1 MTTTP
6 QIPKSSLRLYFRLLG
21 YLNDHQGRSVLAVLL
36 MIVAAGATG
45 IVMKQLEPI
54 ANGTFQQSANPQD
67 TYDHLL
73 FWVIPI
79 TLAAALVRGI
89 SGYGRDYLMRSL
101 AQVVVQKLRNG
112 LYGHFLTMPM
122 AYFNTQRT
130 GGLAARI
137 TNDVQVLEDSV
148 TTVVG
153 QGLSSTITAAALMGF
168 MVYTDWR
175 MSLAAF
181 VVFPLALGPI
191 FHFGRRIRRASGE
204 SQQLLAELNAQVH
217 ETLAGIRVVK
227 GFGMERYEKHKF
239 EATNASYLA
248 VTLRRIRAFVA
259 SSPLVEFVTTLALL
273 ALLAWVAKRSL
284 LEGNVNIG
292 IFISFFAMAATL
304 YPQLKNF
311 NGLWAQLQQAM
322 ASAERCF
329 EILDTSDPMA
339 DARDAVEAKP
349 LKKAIEFKKV
359 SFEYVKGHPVLKDI
373 SFSLHKGEVVA
384 LVGPSG
390 GGKSTLADL
399 IPRFYQPTSGE
410 ILWDGKDLSH
420 LKLSSLRAQVGI
432 VTQETI
438 LFHDSILKNIAYGRP
453 AASFWDVQEAAKA
466 AYAKDFIENTPQ
478 GFNTMIGERGIKLS
492 GGQRQRLAI
501 ARALLK
507 NPPVLILDE
516 ATSALDTESERLV
529 QKALEELMGH
539 RTTLVIAHR
548 LSTVRRADRILV
560 VDKGRIVEQGKHSAL
575 LSKGGLYARLYK
587 MQFRDS
593 AQGRAES

>member
-1 MTTTP
+1 MTTT
-6 QIPKSSLRLYFRLLG
+6 QAPKSSVRLYFRLLSYLKG
-21 YLNDHQGRSVLAVLL
+21 YRGRSIWAVLF
-36 MIVAAGATG
+36 MIVSAAATG
-45 IVMKQLEPI
+45 IVMHQLEPI
-54 ANGTFQQSANPQD
+54 ANGTFQKSADPQG
-67 TYDHLL
+67 TYDNLVH
-73 FWVIPI
+73 FVIPV
-79 TLAAALVRGI
+79 TFLAAIVRAL
-89 SGYGRDYLMRSL
+89 SGYGRDYLMRFL

-112 LYGHFLTMPM
+112 LYSHFLTMPM
-122 AYFNTQRT
+122 AYFNTQRI

-153 QGLSSTITAAALMGF
+153 QGLSSTITALALVGF
-168 MVYTDWR
+168 MVYTDWQ

-181 VVFPLALGPI
+181 LVFPLALGPI

-204 SQQLLAELNAQVH
+204 SQQLLADLNAQVH

-227 GFGMERYEKHKF
+227 GFGMEKYEKHKF
-239 EATNASYLA
+239 ETTNAGYLA

-259 SSPLVEFVTTLALL
+259 SSPLVEFITTVALL
-273 ALLAWVAKRSL
+273 SLLAWVAHRSL

-329 EILDTSDPMA
+329 EILDTPDPMA
-339 DARDAVEAKP
+339 DPKDAVEIKP
-349 LKKAIEFKKV
+349 LKKSIEFKMV
-359 SFEYVKGHPVLKDI
+359 SFEYVKGHPVLKEI
-373 SFSLHKGEVVA
+373 SFDIKKGEVIA

-399 IPRFYQPTSGE
+399 IPRFYQPTAGE
-410 ILWDGKDLSH
+410 ILWDGKDISH
-420 LKLSSLRAQVGI
+420 IKLASLRAQVGI

-453 AASFWDVQEAAKA
+453 GASFWDVQEAAKA
-466 AYAKDFIENTPQ
+466 AYAKEFIDNTPQ
-478 GFNTMIGERGIKLS
+478 GFNTIIGERGIKLS

-560 VDKGRIVEQGKHSAL
+560 VDKGRIVEHGKHSVL
-575 LSKGGLYARLYK
+575 LAKGGLYAKLYK
-587 MQFRDS
+587 MQFRNPS
-593 AQGRAES
+593 HQGTE

>member
-1 MTTTP
+1 MSTTASA
-6 QIPKSSLRLYFRLLG
+6 KNSFKLYLRLLR
-21 YLNDHQGRSVLAVLL
+21 YLNGHQGASFLAVVC
-36 MIVAAGATG
+36 MILAAASTG
-45 IVMKQLEPI
+45 IVMEQLKPI
-54 ANGTFQQSANPQD
+54 TNETFLKSADPQGTFA
-67 TYDHLL
+67 HL
-73 FWVIPI
+73 WSYVIPV
-79 TLAAALVRGI
+79 TFLAAVVRGI

-101 AQVVVQKLRNG
+101 SQMVVQKLRNH

-122 AYFNTQRT
+122 AYFDSQRT

-148 TTVVG
+148 TSVVG
-153 QGLSSTITAAALMGF
+153 QGISSSITAIALVGF

-175 MSLAAF
+175 LSLAAF

-204 SQQLLAELNAQVH
+204 GQQFLADLNAQVH
-217 ETLAGIRVVK
+217 ETLTGIRVVK
-227 GFGMERYEKHKF
+227 AFGMEHHEKRKF
-239 EATNASYLA
+239 ETTNASYFA

-259 SSPLVEFVTTLALL
+259 SSPLVEFITTATLL
-273 ALLAWVAKRSL
+273 ALLLWVAHRAL
-284 LEGNVNIG
+284 LEQNVNIG
-292 IFISFFAMAATL
+292 TFISFFAMAATL

-329 EILDTSDPMA
+329 EILDIPDPMP
-339 DARDAVEAKP
+339 DAKNAPEVKP
-349 LKKAIEFKKV
+349 LKKAIEFKNV
-359 SFEYVKGHPVLKDI
+359 NFEYVPGHPVLRNI
-373 SFSLHKGEVVA
+373 SFKIERGEVVA

-399 IPRFYQPTSGE
+399 IPRFYQPTSGQ
-410 ILWDGKDLSH
+410 ILWDGEDISQV
-420 LKLSSLRAQVGI
+420 KLASLRSHIGI

-453 AASFWDVQEAAKA
+453 GASFWDVQEAAKA
-466 AYAKDFIENTPQ
+466 AYAKEFIQNTPQ

-501 ARALLK
+501 ARAILK
-507 NPPVLILDE
+507 NPPVMILDE
-516 ATSALDTESERLV
+516 ATSALDTESEHLV
-529 QKALEELMGH
+529 QKAINELMGH

-548 LSTVRRADRILV
+548 LSTVRKAARILV
-560 VDKGRIVEQGKHSAL
+560 IDKGRIVEQGKHGVL
-575 LSKGGLYARLYK
+575 LNKHGLYAKLYK
-587 MQFRDS
+587 MQFR
-593 AQGRAES
+593 APGKTETE